1 MEELKLFG
9 GVVNGPAFL
18 AAEVIAACATYRDV
32 VRVSW
37 AHRRIKNMHRCV
49 LAELIGRHPQHVS
62 DYLAAD
68 DQSHRRSLPAECLN
82 AWAAAVGNFGVQQWL
97 ARQSQLTLMEEV
109 ISQRAA

>member
-9 GVVNGPAFL
+9 GMVNGPAFL
-18 AAEVIAACATYRDV
+18 PVEVIAACATYRDA
-32 VRVSW
+32 VRLSW

-49 LAELIGRHPQHVS
+49 LAELIGRLPQHVS

-68 DQSHRRSLPAECLN
+68 DQPLRRSLPAECLN
-82 AWAAAVGNFGVQQWL
+82 AWACAVGNFGVQQWL